1 MKKLNYVVTRTPL
14 RVSFFGGGTDISY
27 FYKKY
32 NGRVISTTINRFVYV
47 TVKTHDRMFGEKYR
61 LNYSQTEHVK
71 GKLSN
76 IKNNIIRECLKFLKI
91 KESLNICISTD
102 IPASSGLGTSSAII
116 VGLLKAL
123 YTYKG
128 IKVSKSVLAKNACKI
143 EINVL
148 KNPIGKQDQYNAAYG
163 GFKSYKFLKNDKVLF
178 ENLNNK
184 PIKKIFSTSLFLWV
198 GNFKESKKILTVQR
212 KVFNIKQKYYLELL
226 SIANNFDKFKNK
238 NSFSVK
244 KFAELLDKNWNI
256 KKKLSDQISNTNI
269 DRLYLIA
276 KKNGAIGGKLLG
288 AGSGGF
294 LFLVFLKL
302 EKKKLLKIFKN
313 KDIYLFKPY
322 DKGSEIICK
331 KVYK

>member
-1 MKKLNYVVTRTPL
+1 M
-14 RVSFFGGGTDISY
+14 
-27 FYKKY
+27 
-32 NGRVISTTINRFVYV
+32 
-47 TVKTHDRMFGEKYR
+47 
-61 LNYSQTEHVK
+61 
-71 GKLSN
+71 
-76 IKNNIIRECLKFLKI
+76 
-91 KESLNICISTD
+91 
-102 IPASSGLGTSSAII
+102 
-116 VGLLKAL
+116 
-123 YTYKG
+123 
-128 IKVSKSVLAKNACKI
+128 
-143 EINVL
+143 
-148 KNPIGKQDQYNAAYG
+148 
-163 GFKSYKFLKNDKVLF
+163 
-178 ENLNNK
+178 
-184 PIKKIFSTSLFLWV
+184 WV